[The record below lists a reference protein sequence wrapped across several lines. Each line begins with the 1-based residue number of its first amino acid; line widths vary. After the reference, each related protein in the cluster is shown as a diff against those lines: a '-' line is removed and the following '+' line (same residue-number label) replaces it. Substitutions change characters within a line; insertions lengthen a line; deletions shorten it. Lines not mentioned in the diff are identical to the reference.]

1 MKYSA
6 IENVLKNMLHYTF
19 ILWKY
24 VEDNYTE
31 EVLMRLHI
39 TALF

>member
-24 VEDNYTE
+24 IEDNYTE
-31 EVLMRLHI
+31 EARSSGVYI
-39 TALF
+39 